1 VKFSSREAMLALV
14 AAAVI
19 LFGGSA
25 MLVKP
30 KLVYWKELRAKQGD
44 VIQHIEQDKRLV
56 AERGKW
62 TNQLEALSKM
72 LPQHPADKKV
82 DVYWLSIMDNLA
94 SKHGV
99 KISKRQA
106 GEEKKQGDVYE
117 LPIDCNEWEGNL
129 DSIVHFLFDLQS
141 EGAMLD
147 IRQLLIKQK
156 EKGLLRGR
164 FSLCC
169 AYTRAPQGK

>member
-1 VKFSSREAMLALV
+1 MRFSSREAVLALV
-14 AAAVI
+14 AVAVI

-30 KLVYWKELRAKQGD
+30 KLVYWKELRAKQAE
-44 VIQHIEQDKRLV
+44 VIRHIEQDKRLV
-56 AERGKW
+56 AEREKW
-62 TNQLEALSKM
+62 TKQLEALSKM
-72 LPQHPADKKV
+72 LPQHSPDKKV

-94 SKHGV
+94 TKHGV
-99 KISKRQA
+99 EISKRQA

-117 LPIDCNEWEGNL
+117 LPIECKEWEGSL

-147 IRQLLIKQK
+147 IRQLLIKPK

-164 FSLCC
+164 FLLYC
-169 AYTRAPQGK
+169 AYTRAPQEK